1 MEPLSASSTVC
12 VGVGGGV
19 RVCVVY
25 TCMHMYIHRDIHSFV
40 DIVSSS
46 SYDMHVSSSSH
57 TYFAPP
63 GIDIVSSLG
72 FTCIELM
79 PIAIR
84 LYIQTYVYVYTYIYS
99 YIHIVSSLGFTCQPQ
114 YVHTHIH
121 TYIHAFIHTYI

>member
-1 MEPLSASSTVC
+1 VEPLSASSTVC

-40 DIVSSS
+40 
-46 SYDMHVSSSSH
+46 
-57 TYFAPP
+57 
-63 GIDIVSSLG
+63 DIVSSLG